1 MFAEGEFIKW
11 YEYYNCGT
19 ICSGA
24 GYGVILKH
32 KSTDNSYLI
41 LKNKQLILQYFSVN
55 NIAKYDNE

>member
-19 ICSGA
+19 ICSDA
-24 GYGVILKH
+24 GYGIVIKH
-32 KSTDNSYLI
+32 MAPDNNYLI
-41 LKNKQLILQYFSVN
+41 LKNECSILQYFNGS